1 MSSTDQPAA
10 LARLGRAGPQGHRL
24 GAERYRRRQPS
35 ARRGRD
41 RAQPPHPLEF
51 DDSGFPLKQRTPSFV
66 ERVARLLNPL

>member
-10 LARLGRAGPQGHRL
+10 LAGLGKPRPRGQRPGV
-24 GAERYRRRQPS
+24 ERYRRRRPS

-41 RAQPPHPLEF
+41 GAQPPHPLEF
-51 DDSGFPLKQRTPSFV
+51 DETGFPLEQRTPSFV